1 MNQTFLEQLTQT
13 LRAASIYN
21 ANDSTPPACVLW
33 TDSDAQWQ
41 ALFLSLAGQLP
52 IFQLGEYD
60 PESRTGPA
68 YWLRCVIAGM
78 FPDIYS
84 PEQGVPILYL
94 PGVSRQ
100 ELRAVED
107 CPKTLQPLAELQ
119 YRGVIWTQ
127 KNGKDWTISAFLQS
141 HDGGLGIEV
150 SGDQATREALLRAL
164 SKLPNELVSE
174 LDKNA
179 PLKASFFDSL
189 VNPNKERSLLQWMN
203 DPTAFR
209 KPLTDQE
216 WQAFCSIC
224 SQEYKFHPEKDGQ
237 LNAALLLG
245 GRENSWKGLWERFQE
260 VPAAYPAIPQ
270 LLRQVRPPQF
280 DLFDKSECW
289 PQDNE
294 TAEEELRDGLMSLSQ
309 VNTDAA
315 RVRIMELEKVHAPR
329 RSWVWA
335 KLGRS
340 PLATA
345 LELLVQVVNL
355 TKKLIT
361 GADVTEFAKAY
372 QQWSWQVDAAVLQ
385 ALEIAQRQGS
395 SPDIAAIKIA
405 VEAIYKPWLESSAK
419 NFQHTIKQTGYPKA
433 SIPKP
438 QSGTC
443 ILFSDALRMDLGQRL
458 FRLLEKENFRSELGF
473 HLSALPTITSTA
485 KPALAPNQVKID
497 GKASRDLNPTV
508 AGKASPLTADSYR
521 KLLTEDGFQILGQT
535 DLGDPKGIAWTETGQ
550 IDTYGHQHGIR
561 LAIHAH
567 DEINLIRKRV
577 SELLYHGWKRVIIV
591 TDHGWLLLPGG
602 LPKAHLPEHLTEVRK
617 GRCARLK
624 EGSVADHQTLPWYW
638 DANASIAFAP
648 GISCYEAGKEY
659 EHGGLSVQE
668 CVTPMITVES
678 QEQSDALTFA
688 EVKWKGLR
696 CVVEIEGMSNEL
708 KADLRQRAG
717 DPSTTIVTSVKSII
731 DGIASLVVENEDYIG
746 KNAFIVIIDGEGN
759 ICAQTTTV
767 VGG

>member
-1 MNQTFLEQLTQT
+1 
-13 LRAASIYN
+13 
-21 ANDSTPPACVLW
+21 
-33 TDSDAQWQ
+33 
-41 ALFLSLAGQLP
+41 
-52 IFQLGEYD
+52 
-60 PESRTGPA
+60 
-68 YWLRCVIAGM
+68 
-78 FPDIYS
+78 
-84 PEQGVPILYL
+84 
-94 PGVSRQ
+94 
-100 ELRAVED
+100 
-107 CPKTLQPLAELQ
+107 
-119 YRGVIWTQ
+119 
-127 KNGKDWTISAFLQS
+127 
-141 HDGGLGIEV
+141 
-150 SGDQATREALLRAL
+150 
-164 SKLPNELVSE
+164 
-174 LDKNA
+174 
-179 PLKASFFDSL
+179 
-189 VNPNKERSLLQWMN
+189 
-203 DPTAFR
+203 
-209 KPLTDQE
+209 
-216 WQAFCSIC
+216 
-224 SQEYKFHPEKDGQ
+224 
-237 LNAALLLG
+237 
-245 GRENSWKGLWERFQE
+245 
-260 VPAAYPAIPQ
+260 
-270 LLRQVRPPQF
+270 
-280 DLFDKSECW
+280 
-289 PQDNE
+289 
-294 TAEEELRDGLMSLSQ
+294 MSLSQ